1 MLKES
6 SKKILASSIALL
18 IGLGSTALAA
28 PKSDVERSQEP
39 DKKIDHRYLG
49 HKDHRGFSPKK
60 LASIKELGLTE
71 KEIIAGSKA
80 NKTLFDLAKEK
91 KGLSS
96 EQVKSILIKRRTEA
110 INQKVSEGK
119 ITKEKAEVIIPK
131 MKNRIENWD
140 GNLTPHKFPQ
150 KNNQ

>member
-1 MLKES
+1 MWKKN
-6 SKKILASSIALL
+6 SKKILVSIVALL

-28 PKSDVERSQEP
+28 PNSAAERSQEP
-39 DKKIDHRYLG
+39 DKKIEHQCPG
-49 HKDHRGFSPKK
+49 HKVHRGMSFKK

-71 KEIIAGSKA
+71 EEIIAGSKA

-96 EQVKSILIKRRTEA
+96 EQVKSILIKTRTEA
-110 INQKVSEGK
+110 ITQKVSEGK

-140 GNLTPHKFPQ
+140 GSLKPYKLPPKT
-150 KNNQ
+150 NQ